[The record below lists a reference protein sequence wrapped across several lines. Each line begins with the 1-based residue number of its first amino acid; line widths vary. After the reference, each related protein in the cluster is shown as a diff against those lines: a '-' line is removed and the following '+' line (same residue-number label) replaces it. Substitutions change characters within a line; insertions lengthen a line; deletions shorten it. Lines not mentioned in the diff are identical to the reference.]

1 MPTSTDLVT
10 DLPADFE
17 VFGQA
22 VDTSLADLKGGTTGQ
37 ILSKATNANMD
48 FTWVTNDVGDITAV
62 TAGTGITGGGTSG
75 DVTVSFD
82 QANFGGG
89 QWAAGK
95 NKIINGDFGIWQRG
109 TSFDISLGAVYNAD
123 RFLTS
128 TTGNTGTT
136 SQQTFTPGTAPVAG
150 YEGQYFARTAVTG
163 VVGASNFTTFGQR
176 IEDVRTFAG
185 QTITISYWAKADAAK
200 SVSLELQQFFG
211 TGGSSS
217 VNTFVVKQALTTSWA
232 RYSTTIAVPSVS
244 GKTIG
249 TGATQ
254 LDLRYWL
261 SAGSTFDSRTSSLG
275 TQSITFDIWGVQL
288 EAASTASNFQTA
300 TGTKQGELAACQR
313 YYIRYAGSATY
324 SKYGIGYAYS
334 TTAAV
339 VQIPNP
345 VTMRVVPTAIEYST
359 QAISVEN
366 FGSIAITA
374 LTINGQCQTQPITL
388 TATVAS
394 GATQFRPYDL
404 SNNNSASG
412 YVALSAEL

>member
-22 VDTSLADLKGGTTGQ
+22 VDTSLADLKGGTSGQ
-37 ILSKATNANMD
+37 ILSKASNTDMD
-48 FTWVTNDVGDITAV
+48 FTWITNDVGDITGV

-75 DVTVSFD
+75 AVTVSFD

-89 QWAAGK
+89 QNAAGK
-95 NKIINGDFGIWQRG
+95 NKIINGDFGVWQRG
-109 TSFDISLGAVYNAD
+109 TSFSTSGAYTAD
-123 RFLTS
+123 RWVAAADS
-128 TTGNTGTT
+128 TFTA
-136 SQQTFTPGTAPVAG
+136 SQQAFTAGTAPVTG
-150 YEGQYFARTAVTG
+150 YEGQFFARMAKNAGGTYAG
-163 VVGASNFTTFGQR
+163 LSQR
-176 IEDVRTFAG
+176 IEDVRTLAN
-185 QTITISYWAKADAAK
+185 QTVTVSLWAKADAAETIYA
-200 SVSLELQQFFG
+200 SPAQNFG
-211 TGGSSS
+211 SGGSTQ
-217 VNTFVVKQALTTSWA
+217 VNITAQSAALTTSWA
-232 RYSTTIAVPSVS
+232 RYSFTFTFPSIS

-249 TGATQ
+249 TSSFVNMDFYFLDTGA
-254 LDLRYWL
+254 
-261 SAGSTFDSRTSSLG
+261 RTV
-275 TQSITFDIWGVQL
+275 DIWGVQV
-288 EAASTASNFQTA
+288 EAGSTATPFQTA